1 MADES
6 DDEGGIGGKELA
18 AGAAVLLGVALL
30 VRVLRGGDDGA
41 DDESATS
48 EPASA
53 SDDSAAPEPAATD
66 ALPVDADV
74 ESAMDDIDIVDAIYI
89 LVAALKAA
97 REEYRQRTDDG
108 GA

>member
-18 AGAAVLLGVALL
+18 VGAVVLLGVALL
-30 VRVLRGGDDGA
+30 VRVLRGGDEA
-41 DDESATS
+41 DDESSSVT
-48 EPASA
+48 EPASTG
-53 SDDSAAPEPAATD
+53 DGSAAPEPVTTD

-74 ESAMDDIDIVDAIYI
+74 ESAMDDIDVVDAIYI